1 MSFIPGFAAFAI
13 ESDGD
18 AGPNSD
24 ERRLSQA
31 KAMVLSM
38 KEYDAALKFWDDTF
52 LEIAKD
58 ENGEDEALGAE
69 SLGCKVM
76 EDKLRWL
83 AANSSKLLDL
93 GFGSGWASIFI
104 ANAGCEVVGVD
115 QSANAAALAEREA
128 SKYGLFGVA
137 RFITA
142 DESWLLEQ
150 PDGEFDGFFS
160 CNLLDVIPTDVS
172 SAMLKQAARVMAHG
186 ANIVISLNPYTDEAK
201 KARLKL
207 TEAAPEHFAM
217 DGVLRIVNRS
227 TEEWQS
233 EFEKHFDVVEYKE
246 FNFDKEPDAYI
257 RRMWTMK
264 NR

>member
-1 MSFIPGFAAFAI
+1 
-13 ESDGD
+13 
-18 AGPNSD
+18 
-24 ERRLSQA
+24 
-31 KAMVLSM
+31 M

-58 ENGEDEALGAE
+58 ESGEDEELTAQ
-69 SLGCKVM
+69 SLGCAVM

-83 AANSSKLLDL
+83 AANSSKILDL
-93 GFGSGWASIFI
+93 GSGSGWASIFI

-115 QSANAAALAEREA
+115 QSQNAAALAEREA

-150 PDGEFDGFFS
+150 LDGEFDGFFS
-160 CNLLDVIPTDVS
+160 CNLLDVIPMDVS
-172 SAMLKQAARVMAHG
+172 SAMLKEVARVLTHG
-186 ANIVISLNPYTDEAK
+186 ANVVISLNPYTDEAK

-227 TEEWQS
+227 TDEWRR
-233 EFEKHFDVVEYKE
+233 ELEKYFDFVELKE
-246 FNFDKEPDAYI
+246 FKFDKEPDTYI
-257 RRMWTMK
+257 RRMFTMK
-264 NR
+264 KR